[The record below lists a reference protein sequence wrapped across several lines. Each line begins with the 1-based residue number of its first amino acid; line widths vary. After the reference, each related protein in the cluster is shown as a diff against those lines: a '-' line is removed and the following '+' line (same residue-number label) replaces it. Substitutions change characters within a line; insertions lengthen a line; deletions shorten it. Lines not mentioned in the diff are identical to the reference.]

1 MKMVQ
6 VRNFWFPNFFQY
18 RMADTRKIIEQF
30 HDVIHVCNQ
39 FAQHEIHMDESIVV
53 SFVLKNF
60 LIQ

>member
-1 MKMVQ
+1 
-6 VRNFWFPNFFQY
+6 
-18 RMADTRKIIEQF
+18 MADTRKIIEQF